1 MKRAIVYT
9 DMPEQSDL
17 LKRSKQHLQNRQGHA
32 ITISSSIDPQFSST
46 TAYPGLVGM
55 HPSITSDNLIDT
67 PACAPF
73 VRSVII
79 ERSSSLTPFEP
90 GTILCLKAKAGKPPG
105 HFNADTIYEN
115 MLVKDVT
122 DVKTVQPCVVVEP
135 GSLIEGKYNAVSVSF
150 ADCTDIQI
158 HTLTNGRELGPLMV
172 PGAQFVVLKGNTIAI
187 HSTSRTPSDVILLFT
202 CIYHNKASGIC
213 TACLHELVVK

>member
-79 ERSSSLTPFEP
+79 ERNASFMPFEP
-90 GTILCLKAKAGKPPG
+90 GTILCLKAKGGTPPG
-105 HFNADTIYEN
+105 HFNADVIYEN
-115 MLVKDVT
+115 ILVKDVG
-122 DVKTVQPCVVVEP
+122 DVNSVKPCVVVEP
-135 GSLIEGKYNAVSVSF
+135 GSMIEGKYNAVSVSF

-158 HTLTNGRELGPLMV
+158 HTLTNGRELGQSMV
-172 PGAQFVVLKGNTIAI
+172 PGAQYVVLNDDKIEL
-187 HSTSRTPSDVILLFT
+187 HSTATTPSDVILLFT
-202 CIYHNKASGIC
+202 CIYHNKVSGIC
-213 TACLHELVVK
+213 TACLHELVSK